1 MVLSELNNAMTML
14 TYRATFEYNRNGTSN
29 ASNDIAHCLQRA
41 LPPDP

>member
-1 MVLSELNNAMTML
+1 MVLPEINNAVTML
-14 TYRATFEYNRNGTSN
+14 TYWANFEYNRNGTSN